1 MDEYT
6 AFCDTEL
13 EQKGYAIKTA
23 TRTISELDADIEDN
37 EAVVKTA
44 EEDIGA
50 VSETIAEKERELAS
64 AATERTT

>member
-23 TRTISELDADIEDN
+23 TRTISELDADIKDN
-37 EAVVKTA
+37 EVVFKTA
-44 EEDIGA
+44 EGEIGA
-50 VSETIAEKERELAS
+50 
-64 AATERTT
+64 